1 MDINMQLTRY
11 TDYGIRTL
19 MYLAVQPK
27 REKLFRIAE
36 ITEVFDFSANHVS
49 KIVHHMGKLG
59 YLDTMRGKSGGFRLG
74 KDASDIN
81 IGKLV
86 RELENSLNPI
96 DCERPH
102 CRFAPVCKLKIILN
116 EAIDAYLATLD
127 KFTLSDIVSNQSQ
140 LVELLPQ
147 DFINL
152 VDEK

>member
-1 MDINMQLTRY
+1 MQLTRY

-27 REKLFRIAE
+27 REKLFRISE

-81 IGKLV
+81 IGTLV
-86 RELENSLNPI
+86 RELENSLDPI
-96 DCERPH
+96 DCKKPI
-102 CRFAPVCKLKIILN
+102 CRFDSACKLKVIFN
-116 EAIDAYLATLD
+116 EALSAYLSVLD
-127 KFTLSDIVSNQSQ
+127 RFTLSDIVANQEE
-140 LVELLPQ
+140 LVNLLPD
-147 DFINL
+147 DFINVIEL
-152 VDEK
+152 K